1 MTIFECKKVEA
12 PTSLKEKCTRQIS
25 ASMAGFSVNLIIE
38 TALAIFVMAGGMCLT
53 SAIVVIKFWFWQWIA
68 RIAIAQ
74 QDGESTTLWG
84 NQVWEEK
91 NKSCHSIYSLSF
103 IKLFLIILWWYTL
116 SITSPCA
123 DTTWLIN
130 MRQNIYG
137 DTNINPSNFVAGSLT
152 RLINSIYFR

>member
-1 MTIFECKKVEA
+1 MTLFNKVTTECKKNWSTY
-12 PTSLKEKCTRQIS
+12 TSLEKSKYEKCSRQIS

-103 IKLFLIILWWYTL
+103 IKLFLIILWWYSWYTL
-116 SITSPCA
+116 SITTPCA

-137 DTNINPSNFVAGSLT
+137 DTNINPSNSV
-152 RLINSIYFR
+152 